1 MSISQYLKR
10 SFTKKMDRIGD
21 RIKNIRINLS
31 ISQSDMANILG
42 TNQKTLS
49 RYENNLTFPP
59 VDILEKLAEKYNF
72 NLNWLITGKGEMF
85 IESSNVQATEHL
97 GVKKNANA
105 NSYLETQANNF
116 YSKYLLEDSEDR
128 NAPKELDLIKIENI
142 IAREKEDAILIPEFF
157 NIYRERLTAIAIT
170 SDDMQPTISKN
181 AIVLCNEIGFV
192 GSGIY
197 AVKINGVYSVKR
209 ISLKNTESYIMAC
222 DNKLYETFEVA
233 TDDKRLEII
242 GLVRVAINIL

>member
-1 MSISQYLKR
+1 
-10 SFTKKMDRIGD
+10 MDRIGD
-21 RIKNIRINLS
+21 RIKDIRVNLS

-72 NLNWLITGKGEMF
+72 NLHWLITGKGEMF
-85 IESSNVQATEHL
+85 IDKNSNMQAPAYLENET
-97 GVKKNANA
+97 NAKA
-105 NSYLETQANNF
+105 HSYLETQDNNF
-116 YSKYLLEDSEDR
+116 YSKYLLEDSTNE
-128 NAPKELDLIKIENI
+128 NSPKEVDLIKIDNI
-142 IAREKEDAILIPEFF
+142 IAREKETAILIPEVF
-157 NIYRERLTAIAIT
+157 NIYREKLTAIAIT

-181 AIVLCNEIGFV
+181 AIILCNDFGFV

-197 AVKINGVYSVKR
+197 TVKINGVYSVKR
-209 ISLKNTESYIMAC
+209 ISMKNTESYIMAC
-222 DNKLYETFEVA
+222 DNRLYESLEVA
-233 TDDKRLEII
+233 INDDRLEIV

>member
-1 MSISQYLKR
+1 
-10 SFTKKMDRIGD
+10 MDRIGD
-21 RIKNIRINLS
+21 RIKDIRVNLS

-72 NLNWLITGKGEMF
+72 NLHWLITGKGEMF
-85 IESSNVQATEHL
+85 IESSKAQATAFLKNE
-97 GVKKNANA
+97 KNANA
-105 NSYLETQANNF
+105 NSYLETQDNNF
-116 YSKYLLEDSEDR
+116 YSKYLLEDSTDE
-128 NAPKELDLIKIENI
+128 NSPKEVDLIKINNI
-142 IAREKEDAILIPEFF
+142 IAREKETAILIPEVF
-157 NIYRERLTAIAIT
+157 NIYREKLTAIAIT

-181 AIVLCNEIGFV
+181 AIILCNDFGFV

-197 AVKINGVYSVKR
+197 TVKINGVYSVKR
-209 ISLKNTESYIMAC
+209 ISMKNTESYIMAC
-222 DNKLYETFEVA
+222 DNRLYESLEVA
-233 TDDKRLEII
+233 INDDRLEIV